1 MTVKQYQQLEPIER
15 FQIIIEK
22 LKNNSYINDNGI
34 EINIFSDYNEIN
46 KELLLFGIT
55 IKDKTIEEIF
65 EEIVKE
71 KNIRFPFWD
80 KNNDMRKLSVL
91 LNYMKHLGFY
101 IYDYNIKEMPK
112 YLQDSF
118 KCYKEFNLFFKNSS
132 LFV

>member
-34 EINIFSDYNEIN
+34 EINVFSDYNEIN
-46 KELLLFGIT
+46 KELQLFGIT
-55 IKDKTIEEIF
+55 IKDKSIEEIF
-65 EEIVKE
+65 EKIVKE
-71 KNIRFPFWD
+71 KNIRFPFWN

-91 LNYMKHLGFY
+91 LNYMEHLGFY

-118 KCYKEFNLFFKNSS
+118 KCYQEFNLFFKNKS